1 MMIAL
6 PNKNPSVSE
15 DQSNLTL
22 IHHITLPNDTVLVG
36 NVMVFIYS
44 EDDIGGRLISQ
55 PLNSSGTS
63 QASPKGQMVQKFNL
77 EKANVTLTSKLIKN
91 FTTSQFQVDSIFKIG
106 LLSSIDALPTVIHD
120 MKYIFVITSSGK
132 DDHQNEQ
139 QYFIFLCKVR

>member
-1 MMIAL
+1 MFIHMLVEEVVLNPDSSIAL

-77 EKANVTLTSKLIKN
+77 EKA
-91 FTTSQFQVDSIFKIG
+91 
-106 LLSSIDALPTVIHD
+106 
-120 MKYIFVITSSGK
+120 
-132 DDHQNEQ
+132 
-139 QYFIFLCKVR
+139 

>member
-1 MMIAL
+1 MLVEEVVLNPDSSIAL

-22 IHHITLPNDTVLVG
+22 IHHITIPNDTVLVG

-91 FTTSQFQVDSIFKIG
+91 FTISQFQVDSIFKIG
-106 LLSSIDALPTVIHD
+106 LSRPLMLYPQSFMIW
-120 MKYIFVITSSGK
+120 
-132 DDHQNEQ
+132 N
-139 QYFIFLCKVR
+139 IFLS